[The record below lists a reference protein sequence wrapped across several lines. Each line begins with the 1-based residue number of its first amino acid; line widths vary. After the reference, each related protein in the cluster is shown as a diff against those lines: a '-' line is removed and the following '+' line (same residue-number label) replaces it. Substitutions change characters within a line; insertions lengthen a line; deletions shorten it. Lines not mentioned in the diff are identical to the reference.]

1 MSRRSKTKPMIE
13 DAPVNL
19 GAALGALRRRDE
31 AILEQ
36 MDEDIAKAAVN
47 GGRWGGVSP
56 EALSEAVESPQ
67 AHDLGSFD

>member
-13 DAPVNL
+13 PAPVGIEVIRFKL
-19 GAALGALRRRDE
+19 SARDM

-36 MDEDIAKAAVN
+36 MDEDIARAAVN
-47 GGRWGGVSP
+47 GGRWGGGSP
-56 EALSEAVESPQ
+56 EAFSEAVESPQ